1 MGARGTVNLLD
12 QYTLTRF
19 SGGGA
24 PFRTALRRTIHRRT
38 PVLQMYSVLYA
49 VPFFSAKSILVY
61 TFTMARGQG
70 AEPSQNLA
78 DQLTLFKPGGQIMP
92 LTLLPAPPDSKSFLH
107 LYLPSTYL
115 HSMALPV
122 VEISRQ
128 GYKIGKVFA

>member
-1 MGARGTVNLLD
+1 MDLYLLHTLPSRGVARVGARGTVNLLD

-92 LTLLPAPPDSKSFLH
+92 LTLLPTPPDLNCYLH
-107 LYLPSTYL
+107 LC
-115 HSMALPV
+115 V
-122 VEISRQ
+122 CVRQ
-128 GYKIGKVFA
+128 SAR